1 MIDETTINKVANKE
15 YGEITMGL
23 MDEEKKM
30 ALQYASNGA
39 TFMFIPLSSLSQ
51 SVSMGSSETNGIAE
65 VFKIMILKKEPIRLE
80 TKMIIKYC
88 QNTLDRKNTWLLDQ
102 GDIKVIP
109 KKLEVKDFS
118 KKGEN

>member
-1 MIDETTINKVANKE
+1 LIDETTINKVANKE

>member
-1 MIDETTINKVANKE
+1 
-15 YGEITMGL
+15 MGL